1 VFVSESERE
10 GINKP
15 LIYCRL

>member
-10 GINKP
+10 GINEP